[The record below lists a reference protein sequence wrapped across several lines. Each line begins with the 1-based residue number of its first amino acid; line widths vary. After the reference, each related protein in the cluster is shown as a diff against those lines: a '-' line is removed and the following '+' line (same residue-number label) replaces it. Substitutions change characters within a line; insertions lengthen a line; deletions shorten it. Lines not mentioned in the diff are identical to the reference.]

1 MKIKFIISTLTLLF
15 PLLLSAQEQPTI
27 NPHAVYFSEKGEPSE
42 PTTSISGSA
51 PLRVLLTANE
61 SHTTGW
67 TAYYEWRITLEG
79 EKAPYLVRY
88 EKDTEVRFT
97 KAGAHRIELYAIF
110 TQGQDSVKYTQ
121 EYWADAQPITV
132 SISESKLE
140 MPNAFSPNGDGINDI
155 YKAKEGWQSIIEFKG
170 YIFNRWGQKL
180 FEWHNPAEGWDG
192 KYQGKDVKQ
201 GVYFCLVKAKG
212 ADGQVF
218 NIKTDVNLL
227 RTYQP

>member
-1 MKIKFIISTLTLLF
+1 MFSSLAYL
-15 PLLLSAQEQPTI
+15 QI
-27 NPHAVYFSEKGEPSE
+27 NLK
-42 PTTSISGSA
+42 
-51 PLRVLLTANE
+51 L
-61 SHTTGW
+61 
-67 TAYYEWRITLEG
+67 
-79 EKAPYLVRY
+79 
-88 EKDTEVRFT
+88 
-97 KAGAHRIELYAIF
+97 
-110 TQGQDSVKYTQ
+110 
-121 EYWADAQPITV
+121 

-140 MPNAFSPNGDGINDI
+140 MPNAFSPNGDGINDV

>member
-27 NPHAVYFSEKGEPSE
+27 NPHAVYFSDKGEPSE

-79 EKAPYLVRY
+79 EKVPYLVRY

-97 KAGAHRIELYAIF
+97 KAGAHRIVLYAIF
-110 TQGQDSVKYTQ
+110 TQGQDSVKYT
-121 EYWADAQPITV
+121 
-132 SISESKLE
+132 
-140 MPNAFSPNGDGINDI
+140 
-155 YKAKEGWQSIIEFKG
+155 
-170 YIFNRWGQKL
+170 
-180 FEWHNPAEGWDG
+180 
-192 KYQGKDVKQ
+192 
-201 GVYFCLVKAKG
+201 
-212 ADGQVF
+212 
-218 NIKTDVNLL
+218 
-227 RTYQP
+227 